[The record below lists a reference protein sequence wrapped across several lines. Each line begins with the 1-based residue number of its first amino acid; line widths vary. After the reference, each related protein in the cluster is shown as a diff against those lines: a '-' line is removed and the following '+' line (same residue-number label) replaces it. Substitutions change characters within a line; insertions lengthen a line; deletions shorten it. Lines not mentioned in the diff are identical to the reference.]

1 MLRRNILT
9 TIIAAGALALGLA
22 SAQAAPVTFT
32 FTGMSSGSGSTFS
45 FTDLSSGL
53 TLNVGS
59 GSFNVAD
66 PLVLPPSGN
75 NKTFTAGGSV
85 STQSQGLGVVLN
97 STPLGPTGTD
107 KLNSS
112 SGFRETLSFTFGQ
125 SVKLIS
131 VGFTQMFFNTTNGP
145 IVVFEKFGANLEANS
160 GDLATQ
166 GPDSFDPTGTINVS
180 NPTSSL
186 DLSTAGYVG
195 SDFAIGA
202 KGGTNFFL
210 SSITVDIQ
218 PVPVPAAGLLLG
230 GVVLLPLLRR
240 KRRG

>member
-1 MLRRNILT
+1 MVTPMLRRNILR
-9 TIIAAGALALGLA
+9 TIIAAGALALGFA

-32 FTGMSSGSGSTFS
+32 FTGSGTS
-45 FTDLSSGL
+45 FTDLATGL

-59 GSFNVAD
+59 GGFNVSPD
-66 PLVLPPSGN
+66 YKV
-75 NKTFTAGGSV
+75 FTAGGSV

-112 SGFRETLSFTFGQ
+112 GGFREALSFTFGQ
-125 SVKLIS
+125 SVKLLS

-145 IVVFEKFGANLEANS
+145 VVVFEKVGANLEADAGS
-160 GDLATQ
+160 LTTQ
-166 GPDSFDPTGTINVS
+166 GPDSFDPTGTINVA
-180 NPTSSL
+180 NATSSL
-186 DLSTAGYVG
+186 DLSLAGYTG
-195 SDFAIGA
+195 SEFAIGA

-218 PVPVPAAGLLLG
+218 PIPVPAAGLLLG
-230 GVVLLPLLRR
+230 SIVLLPLLRR